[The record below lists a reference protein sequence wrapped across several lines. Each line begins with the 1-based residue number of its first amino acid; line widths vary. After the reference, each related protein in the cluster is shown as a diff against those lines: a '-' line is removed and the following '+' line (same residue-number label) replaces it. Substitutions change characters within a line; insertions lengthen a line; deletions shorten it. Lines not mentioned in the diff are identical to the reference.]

1 MTNLY
6 EALAVIDNLLSDG
19 PKVIV
24 LKNGAICKLYAV
36 DYTETPMGDL
46 DLLIDPTDFEN
57 ALLKLLKNNFKLKF
71 RSNLKAS
78 LISVA
83 IAEQE
88 AELEYECADGTQV
101 YVELQT
107 RSVSGRWL
115 NPANEPSYLTLV
127 KNCTPLKGFKNMNA
141 LTPEWNIVQ
150 VCLHT
155 AKHSY
160 TRAPGFRL
168 HADVDRIVSN
178 ERNINWSVFVEY
190 VRGLEVPTPIYLSLK
205 LAKDLLETKIPN
217 EVLKTLK
224 PKSYRIYLILYI
236 LRRVGLF
243 TQTKSDLIISHIFY
257 SLCFIMKILSSSID
271 PSEKVLTHHC
281 LEVRVVN

>member
-1 MTNLY
+1 
-6 EALAVIDNLLSDG
+6 
-19 PKVIV
+19 
-24 LKNGAICKLYAV
+24 
-36 DYTETPMGDL
+36 MGDL

-141 LTPEWNIVQ
+141 LNPEWNSVQ

-178 ERNINWSVFVEY
+178 ERDINWSVFVEY
-190 VRGLEVPTPIYLSLK
+190 VRGLEF
-205 LAKDLLETKIPN
+205 
-217 EVLKTLK
+217 
-224 PKSYRIYLILYI
+224 
-236 LRRVGLF
+236 LRQF
-243 TQTKSDLIISHIFY
+243 TY
-257 SLCFIMKILSSSID
+257 
-271 PSEKVLTHHC
+271 P
-281 LEVRVVN
+281 